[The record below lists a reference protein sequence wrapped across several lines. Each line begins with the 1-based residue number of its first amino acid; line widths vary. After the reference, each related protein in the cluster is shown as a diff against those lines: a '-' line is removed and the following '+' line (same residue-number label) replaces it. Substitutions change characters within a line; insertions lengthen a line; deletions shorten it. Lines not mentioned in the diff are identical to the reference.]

1 MSPLDTLWNKCCKQ
15 INLVWMQ
22 SLYMENK
29 LFWFFF
35 FFFLFFF
42 RCLLVLLDPLLC
54 PPHHESP
61 LPRLPHPAGP
71 DERGDVARL
80 RQQRPQPRHLH
91 RLQHRVQEVLQKV
104 SPTLLLQERPM
115 RTVGGGSAFKRTRE
129 IFFFSQTSVLFLC
142 VPTAEFVGVF
152 FVFSTKK
159 LGQGSQDEQHFYIM
173 RPTRTDFYM
182 QNVSFQN
189 KFLEKNDRRWWWT
202 GCLVVCRPN
211 LTAALHHFSSVK

>member
-1 MSPLDTLWNKCCKQ
+1 
-15 INLVWMQ
+15 
-22 SLYMENK
+22 MENK
-29 LFWFFF
+29 LFFF
-35 FFFLFFF
+35 FFFLFFC

-104 SPTLLLQERPM
+104 SPSLLLQERPM
-115 RTVGGGSAFKRTRE
+115 RTRGGAGAFKRTRE
-129 IFFFSQTSVLFLC
+129 EIFFSQTSVFS
-142 VPTAEFVGVF
+142 FVSSCADSRVCWSL
-152 FVFSTKK
+152 VFSTKK
-159 LGQGSQDEQHFYIM
+159 LGQGSQDEQHFHIT

-189 KFLEKNDRRWWWT
+189 KFLEKNDRWWWWT